1 MASDRWDDLLS
12 DSTWYVPAANL
23 LAYKL
28 DSSSPEV
35 PIPAADQTIWSI
47 GKATGGRFNGKSLA
61 KIVDATGTVTQSPTT
76 MDGVVTERGQVR
88 ITFTTLSGSTITGIG
103 QVRRVNGAQAI
114 QMQMIASGDGSYT
127 THWAYMLPV
136 SDGTTPPDPT
146 TDPGDQAAYRS
157 GSHSWLL
164 GTRWDFQS
172 PGPSRNQTRGR
183 FTISAY
189 HNGYFWGEGR
199 ERGNN
204 KTFQMLGSITPE
216 GNFFLNA
223 IDSSDFKLRL
233 SEGGQLWGPKG
244 QAQALLRPYTNTP
257 GQFGLPLKLRR
268 IDVSKARDFITEGGE
283 QLPIA
288 SRYGAGTATIE
299 AAARKGNDFITEG
312 GEPQAMASRY
322 GIAASRIEMAARLAW
337 PGGGGMVGSEHGRNG
352 GDGFLAPMGVFSD
365 RGASWMRGSIHPLQQ
380 TP

>member
-23 LAYKL
+23 LAYRL
-28 DSSSPEV
+28 ESTTPEA

-47 GKATGGRFNGKSLA
+47 GHAEGGRFTGKSLA
-61 KIVDATGTVTQSPTT
+61 KIVDASGDVTQSLTT
-76 MDGVVTERGQVR
+76 MDGVVTEGGQVR
-88 ITFTTLSGSTITGIG
+88 ITFTTPIGSTITGIG
-103 QVRRVNGAQAI
+103 QVQRVNGAQAM
-114 QMQMIASGDGSYT
+114 QMQMITGGNGSYT

-136 SDGTTPPDPT
+136 TSGTTPPDPA

-157 GSHSWLL
+157 GSHRWLM

-172 PGPSRNQTRGR
+172 PGPSRHQIRGR
-183 FTISAY
+183 FTINAY

-204 KTFQMLGSITPE
+204 KTFKVLGSITPE

-223 IDSSDFKLRL
+223 IDTSDFKLRL
-233 SEGGQLWGPKG
+233 SESGQLWGPRR
-244 QAQALLRPYTNTP
+244 QAQAMLRPYTNTP

-268 IDVSKARDFITEGGE
+268 IDVSKARDVITEGGE
-283 QLPIA
+283 PLPIA
-288 SRYGAGTATIE
+288 SRYGAGRATLE
-299 AAARKGNDFITEG
+299 AATRNGKDLITQG
-312 GEPQAMASRY
+312 GEPPGIASRY
-322 GIAASRIEMAARLAW
+322 GVAASRIEMAARLEW
-337 PGGGGMVGSEHGRNG
+337 PGGGGLVGADYGRNG

-365 RGASWMRGSIHPLQQ
+365 RGASWLRGSIHPLQQ

>member
-35 PIPAADQTIWSI
+35 PIPAADQTIWSM
-47 GKATGGRFNGKSLA
+47 GEATGGRFTGKSLA

-114 QMQMIASGDGSYT
+114 QMQMIASGNSSYT

-136 SDGTTPPDPT
+136 TDGTTPPDPT

-157 GSHSWLL
+157 GSHRWLK

-172 PGPSRNQTRGR
+172 PGPSRKQTHGR
-183 FTISAY
+183 FTINAY

-204 KTFQMLGSITPE
+204 KTFQVLGSITPE

-233 SEGGQLWGPKG
+233 SEGGQLWGPRR
-244 QAQALLRPYTNTP
+244 QAQAMLRPYTNNP
-257 GQFGLPLKLRR
+257 DQFGLPLKLRS
-268 IDVSKARDFITEGGE
+268 IDVSKGRDIITEGGE
-283 QLPIA
+283 PLPIA
-288 SRYGAGTATIE
+288 SRYGTGRATLE
-299 AAARKGNDFITEG
+299 AASRKGNDFITEG
-312 GEPQAMASRY
+312 GEPQGITSRY
-322 GIAASRIEMAARLAW
+322 GVAASRIEMAARLAW

-365 RGASWMRGSIHPLQQ
+365 RGASWLRGSIHPLQA
-380 TP
+380 TR